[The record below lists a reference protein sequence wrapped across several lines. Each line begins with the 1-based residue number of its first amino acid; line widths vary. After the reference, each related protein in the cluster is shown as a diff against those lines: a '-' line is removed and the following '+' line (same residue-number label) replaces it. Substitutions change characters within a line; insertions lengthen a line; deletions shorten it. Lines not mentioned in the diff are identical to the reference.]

1 MSTNSEKKS
10 SNNGGSFFS
19 SIRGKF
25 LLTGALGLIAALLI
39 GLVGITSSSRNAK
52 NSEIV
57 SLVNDISLM
66 QKKNLANDALY
77 QYYVDQNYIND
88 TISNL
93 DSMNSKANTL
103 KSISDASYSSSVS
116 SLISNVQKINSNY
129 QEILSIHNSR
139 GFDEGS
145 GVYKQYLDAS
155 AALSDSFKNL
165 VNNNDW
171 VEIKW
176 IDARMWTSGD
186 RVTIDGQEYVKVV
199 YNRELPVVG
208 KRDVINFRVGG
219 TLTFPNNYYVTN
231 VKLINGTEE
240 QPIELT
246 AIRSMSG
253 DGLLTAE
260 MSEFDGNPAIKVT
273 GKFNAENQGWEEVS
287 VGIDV
292 VDYDLGSYPVLQYD
306 IFFEATNGDYEYKY
320 GGAIQGVY
328 GFASSL
334 SELDAMTKE
343 YSKLVV
349 EGKDVTANIQAIEAL
364 FAEIEEAIPKYTT
377 DPSLA
382 EISSEALTVKKG
394 LFEQLKGSDTRTLAI
409 KAENTE
415 INGELS
421 ELCST
426 VQTAASTNMAQ
437 VTKSVRMIIIIVLV
451 LSIVVLAAIV
461 VIVSRSITRSVRS
474 FDDALGQITDG
485 NITVRADSS
494 GKDEFGEF
502 SRSLNGFLDN
512 LQGTIVKL
520 KDATKVLSASG
531 ATLEVSANRT
541 KDVAGEIN
549 TTVAEIT
556 KGAAEQASN
565 IEDSSQ
571 KILNMRGNINE
582 IMESVTTLSDTSKEM
597 SEKEEE
603 ASEIMASLTESSD
616 KTTAA
621 FAGIADQVRRTDESV
636 GKIAE
641 AVNLISSIANQTN
654 LLSLNASIE
663 AARAGEM
670 GKGFAVVATEISK
683 LAEQTN
689 SSTGIIEEIITKLS
703 EESKQ
708 TVETINEVTAM
719 IEGQKEK
726 VDETREKF
734 SGVSEGIR
742 FTGTEVRGVLKQA
755 ESSGQAGE
763 QLVDLMTNLS
773 AISEENA
780 ASAETT
786 SEAMHNL
793 NDATVALADTAKEL
807 KRLSASLEE
816 DLDFF
821 TIG

>member
-66 QKKNLANDALY
+66 QNKNLANDALY

-292 VDYDLGSYPVLQYD
+292 VDYDLGNYPVLQYD

-531 ATLEVSANRT
+531 ATLEESANRT

>member
-1 MSTNSEKKS
+1 MSTDKAQKS
-10 SNNGGSFFS
+10 SKSGGSFFS

-39 GLVGITSSSRNAK
+39 GLVGLTSSSRNAK

-66 QKKNLANDALY
+66 QNKNLANDALY
-77 QYYVDQNYIND
+77 QYYIDQSYIND

-93 DSMNSKANTL
+93 QSMNEKATKL
-103 KSISDASYSSSVS
+103 KSISDASYSASVS
-116 SLISNVQKINSNY
+116 SLISNVSKITANY
-129 QEILSIHNSR
+129 EEILSIHNSR
-139 GFDEGS
+139 GFDENS
-145 GVYKQYLDAS
+145 GVYKQYLGAS
-155 AALSDSFKNL
+155 EDLSESFKNL

-176 IDARMWTSGD
+176 IDARMWTTGD
-186 RVTIDGQEYVKVV
+186 RLTIDGQDYIKVV

-208 KRDVINFRVGG
+208 KRNVINFRVGG
-219 TLTFPNNYYVTN
+219 TLTYPNNYYVTN
-231 VKLINGTEE
+231 VKLINGSEE
-240 QPIELT
+240 LPIELT

-260 MSEFDGNPAIKVT
+260 IAELDGNPAIKVT
-273 GKFNAENQGWEEVS
+273 GKFNAENMGWEEVS

-292 VDYDLGSYPVLQYD
+292 EDYDLEKYPVLQYD
-306 IFFEATNGDYEYKY
+306 IFFEATDGDYEYKY

-334 SELDAMTKE
+334 SNLDAMTKE

-349 EGKDVTANIQAIEAL
+349 EGKDVTANIQEIEGL
-364 FAEIEEAIPKYTT
+364 FAEIETAIPKYTT
-377 DPSLA
+377 DSSLA
-382 EISSEALTVKKG
+382 EISSAALAVKKG
-394 LFEQLKGSDTRTLAI
+394 FFDTLKQSDTRTLAI
-409 KAENTE
+409 KAENSA

-421 ELCST
+421 EICTS
-426 VQTAASTNMAQ
+426 VQSAATTNMQ
-437 VTKSVRMIIIIVLV
+437 KVTQGVRTIIIIVLIV
-451 LSIVVLAAIV
+451 SIAVLAAIV
-461 VIVSRSITRSVRS
+461 VLVSRSITRSVTS
-474 FDDALGQITDG
+474 FEEALGKITDG
-485 NITVRADSS
+485 NIAVRADST
-494 GKDEFGEF
+494 GKDEFAEF

-520 KDATKVLSASG
+520 KDVTKVLAESG
-531 ATLEVSANRT
+531 ASLEESATKT
-541 KDVAGEIN
+541 KDVASDIN
-549 TTVAEIT
+549 STVAEIT
-556 KGAAEQASN
+556 KGAGEQARD
-565 IEDSSQ
+565 IEESSH
-571 KILNMRGNINE
+571 KILDMRGNIND
-582 IMESVTTLSDTSKEM
+582 IIASVTTLSETTGEM
-597 SEKEEE
+597 SKKENE
-603 ASEIMASLTESSD
+603 ASDIMASLTESSD

-641 AVNLISSIANQTN
+641 AVSLISSIANQTN

-726 VDETREKF
+726 VDDTRDKF
-734 SGVSEGIR
+734 NGVSDGIK
-742 FTGTEVRGVLKQA
+742 FTGAEVKGVLKQA

-786 SEAMHNL
+786 SEAMRDL
-793 NDATVALADTAKEL
+793 NIATVSLADTAQEL
-807 KRLSASLEE
+807 KRLSASLSE

-821 TIG
+821 KIG

>member
-66 QKKNLANDALY
+66 QNKNLANDALY

-240 QPIELT
+240 LPIELT

-292 VDYDLGSYPVLQYD
+292 VDYDLGNYPVLQYD

-531 ATLEVSANRT
+531 ATLEESANRT

>member
-10 SNNGGSFFS
+10 SNNGGSLFS

-25 LLTGALGLIAALLI
+25 LITGALGLIAALLI
-39 GLVGITSSSRNAK
+39 GLVGITSSSRNTK

-66 QKKNLANDALY
+66 QNKNLANDALY
-77 QYYVDQNYIND
+77 QYYVDQSYIND

-93 DSMNSKANTL
+93 DSMNAKATTL

-145 GVYKQYLDAS
+145 GIYKQYLDAS
-155 AALSDSFKNL
+155 TDLSESFKNL

-176 IDARMWTSGD
+176 IDARMWTTGD
-186 RVTIDGQEYVKVV
+186 RVTIDGQDYIKVV

-231 VKLINGTEE
+231 VKLINGSEE

-253 DGLLTAE
+253 DGLLSAE
-260 MSEFDGNPAIKVT
+260 MSEIDGNPAIKVT

-292 VDYDLGSYPVLQYD
+292 EEYGIGVYPVLQYD
-306 IFFEATNGDYEYKY
+306 IFFEATDGDYEYKY

-334 SELDAMTKE
+334 TSIDSMTKE

-349 EGKDVTANIQAIEAL
+349 EGKDVTSNIQEIEAL
-364 FAEIEEAIPKYTT
+364 FAEIETAIPKYTT

-382 EISSEALTVKKG
+382 EISSAALAVKKD
-394 LFEQLKGSDTRTLAI
+394 LFEQLKNSDTRTLAI
-409 KAENTE
+409 KAENLQ
-415 INGELS
+415 INSELS
-421 ELCST
+421 DICSK
-426 VQTAASTNMAQ
+426 VQTAAATNMAQ
-437 VTKSVRMIIIIVLV
+437 VTKSVRMIIILVLV
-451 LSIVVLAAIV
+451 ISIVVLAAIV
-461 VIVSRSITRSVRS
+461 VIVSRSITRSVRT

-520 KDATKVLSASG
+520 KDATRVLSDSG
-531 ATLEVSANRT
+531 ATLEESANRT

-582 IMESVTTLSDTSKEM
+582 IMESVTTLSDTTKEM

-621 FAGIADQVRRTDESV
+621 FAGIAAQVRRTDESV

-641 AVNLISSIANQTN
+641 AVSLISSIANQTN

-734 SGVSEGIR
+734 SGVSDGIR
-742 FTGTEVRGVLKQA
+742 FTGTEVKGVLKQA

-786 SEAMHNL
+786 NEAMHNL

-807 KRLSASLEE
+807 KRLSHSLQE

>member
-10 SNNGGSFFS
+10 SNKGGSLFS

-25 LLTGALGLIAALLI
+25 LITGALGLIAALVI

-66 QKKNLANDALY
+66 QNKNLANDALY
-77 QYYVDQNYIND
+77 QYYVDQSYIND

-93 DSMNSKANTL
+93 DSMNTKANTL

-129 QEILSIHNSR
+129 QEILNIHNSR

-145 GVYKQYLDAS
+145 GLYKQYLDS
-155 AALSDSFKNL
+155 SVELSDSFKNL

-176 IDARMWTSGD
+176 IDARMWTTGD
-186 RVTIDGQEYVKVV
+186 RVTIDGQEYIKVV

-208 KRDVINFRVGG
+208 KRNVINFRVGG
-219 TLTFPNNYYVTN
+219 TLTYPNNYYVTN

-253 DGLLTAE
+253 DGLLSAE
-260 MSEFDGNPAIKVT
+260 ISEIDGNPAIKVT

-292 VDYDLGSYPVLQYD
+292 EDYGIGEYPVLQYD
-306 IFFEATNGDYEYKY
+306 IFFEVTDGDYEYKY

-334 SELDAMTKE
+334 SSLDSLTKE

-349 EGKDVTANIQAIEAL
+349 EGKDVTANVQEIEAL
-364 FAEIEEAIPKYTT
+364 FAEIETAIPKYTT

-382 EISSEALTVKKG
+382 EISSAALAVKKG
-394 LFEQLKGSDTRTLAI
+394 LFDQLKNSDTRTLEI
-409 KAENTE
+409 KAENTQ
-415 INGELS
+415 INSDLS
-421 ELCST
+421 EICSS
-426 VQTAASTNMAQ
+426 VQAAASDNMAK
-437 VTKSVRMIIIIVLV
+437 VTKSVRMIIILVLV
-451 LSIVVLAAIV
+451 ISIVVLAAIV

-474 FDDALGQITDG
+474 FDDALGKITDG

-494 GKDEFGEF
+494 SKDEFGEF

-520 KDATKVLSASG
+520 KDATRVLSDSG
-531 ATLEVSANRT
+531 ATLEESANRT

-582 IMESVTTLSDTSKEM
+582 IMESVSTLSDTSRDM
-597 SEKEEE
+597 SQKEEE

-689 SSTGIIEEIITKLS
+689 TSTGIIEEIITKLS

-742 FTGTEVRGVLKQA
+742 FTGNEVKGVLKQA

-786 SEAMHNL
+786 NEAMNNL

-807 KRLSASLEE
+807 KRLSNSLKE